1 MIGLVLP
8 CIMPWQGLYAGC
20 QMGIHRW
27 LILQLGLALALA
39 CGTLLGLVTTQH
51 LGLLVV
57 MLFQSTEE
65 NLPQQARAEVLQLG
79 VAVVHQVTVC
89 PDSDSLPK
97 AEHVNA

>member
-1 MIGLVLP
+1 MIGLVL
-8 CIMPWQGLYAGC
+8 CYIMPCQQLYAGC
-20 QMGIHRW
+20 QMGIHPW

-39 CGTLLGLVTTQH
+39 CGTLLGLVTTQD

-65 NLPQQARAEVLQLG
+65 SLPQRAQAEVLQLG

-89 PDSDSLPK
+89 LNFDSLPK
-97 AEHVNA
+97 A